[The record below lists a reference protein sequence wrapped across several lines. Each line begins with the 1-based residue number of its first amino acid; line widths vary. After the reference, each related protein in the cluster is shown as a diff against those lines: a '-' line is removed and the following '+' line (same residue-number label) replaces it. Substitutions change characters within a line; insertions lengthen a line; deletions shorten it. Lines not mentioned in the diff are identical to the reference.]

1 MEELGNLNWLGDLI
15 SFRGPRQFQLL
26 WGDLKIASQHYIFGF
41 GAGDAQMQKAAKHM
55 WVHRQ
60 ISLRCSFAKAR
71 YALNNVHNA
80 RCLLLTCIRYACHR
94 HAHAVSIPT
103 KQ

>member
-1 MEELGNLNWLGDLI
+1 MEELANLICLGDLI

-55 WVHRQ
+55 R
-60 ISLRCSFAKAR
+60 A
-71 YALNNVHNA
+71 YANRLEMLVCQSKVCPEQ
-80 RCLLLTCIRYACHR
+80 RPQCKVPLTHIRYACPR
-94 HAHAVSIPT
+94 HAPAVSTPT